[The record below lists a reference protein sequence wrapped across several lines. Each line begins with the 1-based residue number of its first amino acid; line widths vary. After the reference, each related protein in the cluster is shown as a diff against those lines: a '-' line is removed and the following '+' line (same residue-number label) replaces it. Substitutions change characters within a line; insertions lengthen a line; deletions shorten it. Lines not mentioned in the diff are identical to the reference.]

1 MQVPAPFEYE
11 RATSVDEAIGL
22 LDRLGSEARL
32 IAGGHSLLP
41 MMKLRLA
48 NLEYVVD
55 INDLH
60 DELGYVRLGTDEV
73 RIGAMTRHRELL
85 ESPELAAHF
94 PIFADA
100 ERVIADPVVRNRGT
114 IGGSLCQADPSED
127 LTAVCTTLDAS
138 CVIRGAG
145 GERVVSMEDF
155 FRGPYETA
163 VGQAEILTEIRIP
176 VRPHGSSAYAKVE
189 RRAGDWAV
197 TSAGAAVWMDGD
209 VITDARVGLAA
220 VGPERHRDPGDLRR
234 CCAARRPSEELYAR
248 GRRDRRGELLA
259 GDRQPRHRGLQAA
272 PRRRA
277 DPAHAARSRSSG
289 SGPAWPAT
297 ARDRAERRTDMQV
310 TMTVNGETVTREIE
324 GRMLLVH
331 FLRDELGLTGTHWGC
346 DTSNCGTCVAWMDGE
361 PVKTCTV
368 LAAMAGGHEVRTVEA
383 PRGGRSARPGAGGL
397 HEVPRPAVRVLH
409 AGDADD
415 RARPARPRRRPD
427 RGHHPR
433 GDLGPDLPVHRL
445 HHHRPLGAVGGREGT

>member
-1 MQVPAPFEYE
+1 MQVPAPFEYQ

-145 GERVVSMEDF
+145 GERVVSMGDF

-163 VGQAEILTEIRIP
+163 VEQAEILTEIRIP
-176 VRPHGSSAYAKVE
+176 LRPNGSSAYAKVE

-209 VITDARVGLAA
+209 VIADARVGLAA
-220 VGPERHRDPGDLRR
+220 VGPNATGIPAISDLLRGQE
-234 CCAARRPSEELYAR
+234 PSEELYAQAGAIAAEACSPVTDNR
-248 GRRDRRGELLA
+248 GTADYKRHLADELTRRTLRT
-259 GDRQPRHRGLQAA
+259 
-272 PRRRA
+272 
-277 DPAHAARSRSSG
+277 RSSG
-289 SGPAWPAT
+289 SGPASPAT
-297 ARDRAERRTDMQV
+297 APTQR
-310 TMTVNGETVTREIE
+310 N
-324 GRMLLVH
+324 
-331 FLRDELGLTGTHWGC
+331 
-346 DTSNCGTCVAWMDGE
+346 
-361 PVKTCTV
+361 
-368 LAAMAGGHEVRTVEA
+368 
-383 PRGGRSARPGAGGL
+383 
-397 HEVPRPAVRVLH
+397 
-409 AGDADD
+409 
-415 RARPARPRRRPD
+415 
-427 RGHHPR
+427 
-433 GDLGPDLPVHRL
+433 GDLTCR
-445 HHHRPLGAVGGREGT
+445 